1 MKGMT
6 SIVKNITSLIAGFVA
21 IYGVYVVTTGH
32 LTPGGGFAGA
42 LVAATA
48 FALFAIAEGPDKVR
62 RAVRL
67 HPATLA
73 VAGLALAAAAGLPAL
88 FSGAPFLTGVWW
100 ELGPHLAVG
109 TPLIFDIGV
118 FLAVLG
124 AILSVLLALEEN

>member
-1 MKGMT
+1 MPSVILKTATRLMVG
-6 SIVKNITSLIAGFVA
+6 LILIFA
-21 IYGVYVVTTGH
+21 VYLLLRGH
-32 LTPGGGFAGA
+32 HKPGGGFAGA